1 MRAEEAAVAV
11 PARRGPAS
19 ARRRRLAGVVTVLAL
34 SFAPAASGTEAPTKR
49 SDEAAAAFLAP
60 PTELVSVTVADVI
73 AILQDAA
80 LSSSERR
87 ERIERLAFEVFD
99 FETMSKLVLARNW
112 KKFDEAQRRE
122 FVEQFKLYLSRNYGS
137 RLDRYQQ
144 TDVRIIGARI
154 EPRDDV
160 TVLSEVVGGGFDGIE
175 LNYRLRSRKGEWKV
189 IDVVIEGVSMLANFR
204 SQFRDVMS
212 KKGPDA
218 LLKQMR
224 AKNAEPVPDESAE
237 ERTGAAS

>member
-1 MRAEEAAVAV
+1 MTTESPGSSGPVRAF
-11 PARRGPAS
+11 RSRTS
-19 ARRRRLAGVVTVLAL
+19 IRHLALVLAVV
-34 SFAPAASGTEAPTKR
+34 AGSG
-49 SDEAAAAFLAP
+49 AAAATRSPEDTAVFLAP
-60 PTELVSVTVADVI
+60 PTALVTATVADVI
-73 AILQDAA
+73 AILQDVS
-80 LSSSERR
+80 LSSAERR
-87 ERIERLAFEVFD
+87 TRIERLAFEVFD

-122 FVEQFKLYLSRNYGS
+122 FVEQFKVYLSRNYGS

-144 TDVRIIGARI
+144 TDVRIVGARV

-160 TVLSEVVGGGFDGIE
+160 TVMSKVVGGGFDGIQ
-175 LNYRLRSRKGEWKV
+175 LDYRLRDHGGEWKV

-212 KKGPDA
+212 KKGPDE

-224 AKNAEPVPDESAE
+224 KKNAEPVPKE
-237 ERTGAAS
+237 EPVAPRAKATS

>member
-1 MRAEEAAVAV
+1 MTDEA
-11 PARRGPAS
+11 RID
-19 ARRRRLAGVVTVLAL
+19 RRRPGASRSPKSSWQIAIVTALLVAGTG
-34 SFAPAASGTEAPTKR
+34 AATKR
-49 SDEAAAAFLAP
+49 SSDDLAAFLAP
-60 PTELVSVTVADVI
+60 PTALVTATVADVI

-80 LSSSERR
+80 LTSAERR
-87 ERIERLAFEVFD
+87 SRIERLAFEVFD

-112 KKFDEAQRRE
+112 KKFDGDQRRE
-122 FVEQFKLYLSRNYGS
+122 FIEQFKIYLSRNYGS

-144 TDVRIIGARI
+144 TDVRIVGARL

-160 TVLSEVVGGGFDGIE
+160 TVMSKVVGGGFDGIE
-175 LNYRLRSRKGEWKV
+175 LDYRLRAQKSEWKV

-218 LLKQMR
+218 LLEQMR
-224 AKNAEPVPDESAE
+224 KKNAEPVPDEPDA
-237 ERTGAAS
+237 RASS